1 MKKLIIVLLIFVSQ
15 LSAQSSKGRI
25 TLSYNDEKF
34 DLPITQA
41 YIRKENDVL
50 VSARAEQNDSLG
62 IKMVSLEFSIKS
74 LIENAQLSNEHALR
88 IFISNEVRN
97 NRSVNKRFIFN
108 YGPKDVNV
116 EIYYGEEKLN
126 WSSPG
131 LKFKFSDVSTLLTK
145 DGLLIKGSFSGKYT
159 SKNLDSTL
167 KTMAEIKDGYFEI
180 IL

>member
-1 MKKLIIVLLIFVSQ
+1 MKKFIIISLIIVSQ
-15 LSAQSSKGRI
+15 LSAQSNKGKI
-25 TLSYNDEKF
+25 TLTYNDEKF
-34 DLPITQA
+34 DLPITQS

-50 VSARAEQNDSLG
+50 ISTRAEQNDSLG

-74 LIENAQLSNEHALR
+74 LIERAQLSDEHALR

-97 NRSVNKRFIFN
+97 NRSGNKRFVFN

-131 LKFKFSDVSTLLTK
+131 LQFKFSDVSTSLTK
-145 DGLLIKGSFSGKYT
+145 EGLILKGSFSGKYT
-159 SKNLDSTL
+159 SKNLDSTF
-167 KTMAEIKDGYFEI
+167 KTIAEIKDGYFEI